1 MSIDTNA
8 PYKPPK
14 EYEPK
19 NKDFVPKTKPTSI
32 AMIIIGGILSIAVI
46 VGVIIAIVI
55 GVTKIVETIQ
65 NNNKQNEDKD
75 KNKNQTA
82 LVIEAEN
89 IA

>member
-8 PYKPPK
+8 QYKPPK

-19 NKDFVPKTKPTSI
+19 NKDFVPKTKPTSVV
-32 AMIIIGGILSIAVI
+32 MIIIGGILSVAAI

-55 GVTKIVETIQ
+55 GVTKIVEAVQ
-65 NNNKQNEDKD
+65 NNNKQDE
-75 KNKNQTA
+75 NKNQNPNA
-82 LVIEAEN
+82 LIIEAEN